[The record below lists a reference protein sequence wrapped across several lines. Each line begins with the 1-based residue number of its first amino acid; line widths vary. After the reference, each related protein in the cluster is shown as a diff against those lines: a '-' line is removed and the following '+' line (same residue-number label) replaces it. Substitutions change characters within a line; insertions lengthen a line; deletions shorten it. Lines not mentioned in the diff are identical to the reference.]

1 MRFQERRG
9 YLKSAQLQHQRVN
22 VKGQGLPN
30 GEFDFDENSIR
41 AECLD
46 VIRPQPVLL
55 ISAGDFADLEHSV
68 LVAGVVVAGDFVPLK

>member
-1 MRFQERRG
+1 M
-9 YLKSAQLQHQRVN
+9 N

-55 ISAGDFADLEHSV
+55 ISSGDFADLEHSV
-68 LVAGVVVAGDFVPLK
+68 LVSGVIVAGDFVPLK